1 MENVQLTQE
10 EINALLSSYVES
22 EDKDVKVH
30 AQGNDLSL
38 EELDALGEIG
48 NISMGSAS
56 TTLSTLLNQR
66 VLITSPSIKITDRHS
81 LIETFNT
88 PYISIYVKFTEGLTG
103 FNLLVIKVA
112 DASIIADLM
121 MGGGGTG
128 GSAEEISEMEI
139 SATSE
144 AMNQMIGSSATSLST
159 MFNKHINISPPNT
172 KVFYEGGT
180 LEQIVEDPL
189 VVVSFNMTI
198 GSLVDTQIMQV
209 MSLQT
214 AREEARLLLHSY
226 GQDVLSQDVEPADI
240 SYMEPDFLNTHE
252 QRDIPFGATPLPGK
266 AQAEYNRGHYAETSD
281 EKLNLVLD
289 IPLKVSV
296 MLGQTRKPVK
306 EVLNFS
312 PGAVVELSSY
322 VDEPVDVMVNGIL
335 VARGEVVVV
344 NENFGVRITKI
355 ISVAERMNNI
365 CEMNKQ

>member
-22 EDKDVKVH
+22 EDKVIKERDE
-30 AQGNDLSL
+30 GDNLSP
-38 EELDALGEIG
+38 EEMDALGEIG

-56 TTLSTLLNQR
+56 TTLSTLLNQK
-66 VLITSPSIKITDRHS
+66 VLITSPNIKITNRLS
-81 LIETFNT
+81 LVESFNV

-103 FNLLVIKVA
+103 FNLLVIKLA

-121 MGGGGTG
+121 MGGDGTG
-128 GSAEEISEMEI
+128 GSVDEISEMEV

-172 KVFYEGGT
+172 VIFHEGGT
-180 LEQIVEDPL
+180 LEEIVEDPL

-198 GSLVDTQIMQV
+198 GSLIDTQIMQV

-214 AREEARLLLHSY
+214 AREEARLLLNSY
-226 GQDVLSQDVEPADI
+226 CQDMELTDDHQEIDIFSPLSTFEKDD
-240 SYMEPDFLNTHE
+240 
-252 QRDIPFGATPLPGK
+252 TPLGSTAPPDKG
-266 AQAEYNRGHYAETSD
+266 QVEYNKEQYAQSD